1 MKKITD
7 FYSKLSHQE
16 KMMLVVAFFFV
27 MLAIMDRFV
36 LGPILSQQKILEG
49 EVGVK
54 LQTIKRNQRIIAFKD
69 SILKEY
75 AKYRDYL
82 DTGEKSKEEIVSA
95 LLREIE
101 TIAGQ
106 KSITISNIQPGD
118 VHQNPIM
125 DEYETS
131 LECLGKLRN
140 VLEFMQALE
149 ESDFLFQ
156 ITKYSFAPKS
166 KGSDIM
172 KCSLSMSRIFI
183 TAEKIGTEKAGP
195 VK

>member
-1 MKKITD
+1 MKIVSD
-7 FYSKLSHQE
+7 FYSKLSKNE
-16 KMMLVVAFFFV
+16 KMLMILSFFFV
-27 MLAIMDRFV
+27 VAAIMDRLI
-36 LGPILSQQKILEG
+36 LGPILSEQKVLDR

-54 LQTIKRNQRIIAFKD
+54 LQTIRRSQRIIAFKD

-75 AKYRDYL
+75 AKYKEYL
-82 DTGEKSKEEIVSA
+82 DTGEKTKEEIVSA

-101 TIAGQ
+101 TIAAQ

-118 VHQNPIM
+118 VRQNPIM

-156 ITKYSFAPKS
+156 ITKYSMTPKS
-166 KGSDIM
+166 KASDIM
-172 KCSLSMSRIFI
+172 KCSISMSRVFI
-183 TAEKIGTEKAGP
+183 TAEKVDAS
-195 VK
+195 